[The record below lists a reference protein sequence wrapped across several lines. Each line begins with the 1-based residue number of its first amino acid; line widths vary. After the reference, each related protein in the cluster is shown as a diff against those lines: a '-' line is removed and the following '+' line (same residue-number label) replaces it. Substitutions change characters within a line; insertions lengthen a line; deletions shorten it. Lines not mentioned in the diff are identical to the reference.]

1 MMKTLVVGPLDVN
14 CYIVWEGDSAF
25 VIDPGG
31 DADLIARELKKEGL
45 SVAYIINTHG
55 HFDHV
60 GGDADMKALGGVLAI
75 HPEDAPLLEEAPD
88 HGILYGVKVPK
99 QSAPDEF
106 LKDGM
111 KLTSGSITL
120 EVLHTPGH
128 SRGGV
133 CFFDRKNGDLFTG
146 DTLFAGSVG
155 RTDFEG
161 GSFDELMDSI
171 KTKILPLGDSVRVHP
186 GHGPS
191 STIGREKKVN
201 PFILELMGKEAR

>member
-1 MMKTLVVGPLDVN
+1 
-14 CYIVWEGDSAF
+14 
-25 VIDPGG
+25 
-31 DADLIARELKKEGL
+31 
-45 SVAYIINTHG
+45 G

-60 GGDADMKALGGVLAI
+60 GGDAQMKAQGGVLAI
-75 HPEDAPLLEEAPD
+75 HSEDAPLLDEAED
-88 HGILYGVKVPK
+88 HGILYGVKIPK
-99 QSAPDEF
+99 QGAPGEF

-111 KLTSGSITL
+111 KLQAGSLTL

-128 SRGGV
+128 TRGGV

-161 GSFDELMDSI
+161 GSFDELMESI
-171 KTKILPLGDSVRVHP
+171 SKKILPLGDAVKVFP

-191 STIGREKKVN
+191 STIGREKMMN
-201 PFILELMGKEAR
+201 PFVLDMAKEGR

>member
-1 MMKTLVVGPLDVN
+1 MIKTLVVGPLDVN
-14 CYIVWEGDSAF
+14 CYIVWENGPAF

-31 DADLIARELKKEGL
+31 DVDMIAQELKKEGL

-60 GGDADMKALGGVLAI
+60 GGDAQMKAQGGVLAI
-75 HPEDAPLLEEAPD
+75 HSEDAPLLDEAED
-88 HGILYGVKVPK
+88 HGILY
-99 QSAPDEF
+99 E
-106 LKDGM
+106 LLEDGM
-111 KLTSGSITL
+111 KLQAGSLTL

-128 SRGGV
+128 TRGGV

-161 GSFDELMDSI
+161 GSFDELMESI
-171 KTKILPLGDSVRVHP
+171 SKKILPLGDAVKVFP

-191 STIGREKKVN
+191 STIGREKMMN
-201 PFILELMGKEAR
+201 PFVLDMAKEGR